1 MDRHLRAQT
10 AARIRAAQAEHDRM
24 GVAAC
29 LVLAAGLLLV
39 ASLAL
44 LPGPAKAQTNPAPPA
59 ATRRAEIVNMVRQDC
74 GSCHGMTLRGGLGP
88 SLEARTLAERD
99 AAQLQYVILNGR
111 RGTPMP
117 PWKDF
122 LTEAEA
128 AWVVELL
135 QAGTLDGVRHA
146 R

>member
-1 MDRHLRAQT
+1 MDKHLRARIGAPSDAVQARQAGT
-10 AARIRAAQAEHDRM
+10 GGMAAAVCAM
-24 GVAAC
+24 
-29 LVLAAGLLLV
+29 LTTGLLPV
-39 ASLAL
+39 VLAL
-44 LPGPAKAQTNPAPPA
+44 LPHAVQAQAPGDA
-59 ATRRAEIVNMVRQDC
+59 RRAQIVNMVRQDC

-88 SLEARTLAERD
+88 SLEARSLAGKD

-122 LTEAEA
+122 LSETEA
-128 AWVVELL
+128 AWVVDLL
-135 QAGTLDGVRHA
+135 QAGTLDGVQHA

>member
-1 MDRHLRAQT
+1 MGQRARQ
-10 AARIRAAQAEHDRM
+10 
-24 GVAAC
+24 
-29 LVLAAGLLLV
+29 LAYL
-39 ASLAL
+39 
-44 LPGPAKAQTNPAPPA
+44 
-59 ATRRAEIVNMVRQDC
+59 VRQDC

-88 SLEARTLAERD
+88 SLEARSLAGKD

-122 LTEAEA
+122 LSETEA
-128 AWVVELL
+128 AWVVDLL
-135 QAGTLDGVRHA
+135 QAGTLDGVQHA